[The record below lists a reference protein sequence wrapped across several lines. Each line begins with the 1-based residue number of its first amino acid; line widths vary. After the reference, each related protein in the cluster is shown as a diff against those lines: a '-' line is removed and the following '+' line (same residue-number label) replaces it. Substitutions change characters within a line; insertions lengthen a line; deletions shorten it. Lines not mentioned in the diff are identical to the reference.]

1 MVPGGGDRDRR
12 GRDGGAAMTA
22 HTATRQVRS
31 TRWVRVRVRV
41 RVTLLAVA
49 A

>member
-1 MVPGGGDRDRR
+1 MI
-12 GRDGGAAMTA
+12 A

-31 TRWVRVRVRV
+31 TRRVRV

-49 A
+49 AGSLVSVGLGVYGRTHQRTF